1 VTILGDRVL
10 VDNVG
15 QWNVRGRHP
24 SWFDCNKE
32 MSHNVTIVFQP
43 GVVVQGIDG
52 TFVRFFLFQFNF
64 QQSDFIALLLIEQSV
79 GHVDAFR
86 KLQQLEDFWLWSD
99 SSHGQRQ
106 VLHRRRICSQV
117 SEAAALS
124 NPV

>member
-1 VTILGDRVL
+1 MTILGDRVL

-52 TFVRFFLFQFNF
+52 TFVRFFYSNSISNNLM
-64 QQSDFIALLLIEQSV
+64 LLRCYS
-79 GHVDAFR
+79 
-86 KLQQLEDFWLWSD
+86 
-99 SSHGQRQ
+99 
-106 VLHRRRICSQV
+106 
-117 SEAAALS
+117 
-124 NPV
+124 